1 MSNANVKIKASKGTS
16 SRRSLP
22 RSRLSTKLAR
32 GTVVETEPGHRL
44 ARHLTPT
51 NALDHVDYEIIEV
64 NGFQIKRKKPKTS
77 EGSAPAA
84 ATAATYATP
93 PFTKLGGNKHTVAT
107 PQRTPNVEEYEISA
121 ELYNRLTEAL
131 HDDLTDVS
139 RLLAV
144 CSSVCA
150 AELDEVN
157 KGGNERVASAL
168 ETVFGNF
175 MDGIAAALD
184 DESIQMAPAVDEFQG
199 DDFKVD
205 IASRKLGLQRRL
217 EVLKK
222 EEQEWGEL
230 LAKVDAI
237 DLSVGG
243 LGGGR
248 GWRRPG
254 RVDDGRS
261 RRTRSAGCSGC
272 TRPCRSKVTTQVE
285 GVSLV
290 IGNIEQLMERAG
302 ARGGRTPRRTLHAR
316 RYRAYHAGGRGCTQD
331 ASSRPSSGNSAQK
344 RRSDQND
351 TPENKLVTKNRV
363 MVQCDPRPLCRVTWS
378 CRQACRR
385 PCPAFSP
392 CSPASQ
398 S

>member
-1 MSNANVKIKASKGTS
+1 M
-16 SRRSLP
+16 
-22 RSRLSTKLAR
+22 
-32 GTVVETEPGHRL
+32 HRL

-51 NALDHVDYEIIEV
+51 NSRNHADYEIIEV

-77 EGSAPAA
+77 EGSAP
-84 ATAATYATP
+84 TTNTYATP

-157 KGGNERVASAL
+157 KAGNERVASAL

-175 MDGIAAALD
+175 MDGVAAALD

-217 EVLKK
+217 EVLKS
-222 EEQEWGEL
+222 EEQEWGAL

-237 DLSVGG
+237 DLSAELVADEAGAS
-243 LGGGR
+243 
-248 GWRRPG
+248 G
-254 RVDDGRS
+254 RVNTDLAADEIRGLQQLQES
-261 RRTRSAGCSGC
+261 MQ
-272 TRPCRSKVTTQVE
+272 KQVTTQVE

-290 IGNIEQLMERAG
+290 IGNIEDLIEKANVR
-302 ARGGRTPRRTLHAR
+302 
-316 RYRAYHAGGRGCTQD
+316 TQD
-331 ASSRPSSGNSAQK
+331 AQKTLHTRRYKEYQHVSSPK
-344 RRSDQND
+344 RLIKAIVR
-351 TPENKLVTKNRV
+351 K
-363 MVQCDPRPLCRVTWS
+363 
-378 CRQACRR
+378 
-385 PCPAFSP
+385 
-392 CSPASQ
+392 
-398 S
+398 

>member
-84 ATAATYATP
+84 ATANTYATP

-237 DLSVGG
+237 DLSVEVVADEAGAS
-243 LGGGR
+243 
-248 GWRRPG
+248 G
-254 RVDDGRS
+254 RVNTDLAADEIRGLQQLQE
-261 RRTRSAGCSGC
+261 AMQ
-272 TRPCRSKVTTQVE
+272 KQVTTQVE

-290 IGNIEQLMERAG
+290 IGNIEDLIEKANAKAQDAQK
-302 ARGGRTPRRTLHAR
+302 TLHAR
-316 RYRAYHAGGRGCTQD
+316 RYKEYQHV
-331 ASSRPSSGNSAQK
+331 SSPK
-344 RRSDQND
+344 RLIKAIVR
-351 TPENKLVTKNRV
+351 K
-363 MVQCDPRPLCRVTWS
+363 
-378 CRQACRR
+378 
-385 PCPAFSP
+385 
-392 CSPASQ
+392 
-398 S
+398 